1 MKKYNLRLG
10 PSYYTLLI
18 LGGPWSDTFRET
30 GLSCRLPKKQKEEFS
45 MNTLLRLSSG
55 IDWVGERIGRV
66 ANVMI
71 LLSCLVSAT
80 NALIRYGFDWS
91 NNWALELQW
100 YLFGA
105 AVMLGASYTFQR
117 NEHVRVDL
125 VYGNVSER
133 GRLWIDIFGIIFFLL
148 PACVLFSYLSWVSLF
163 MPSWDILEQSSNAG
177 GLARYPI
184 KFIVPVGFAM
194 LIFQGIS
201 ELIKRIAALR
211 GLITIESKYERPV
224 Q

>member
-1 MKKYNLRLG
+1 MKM
-10 PSYYTLLI
+10 LLQ
-18 LGGPWSDTFRET
+18 
-30 GLSCRLPKKQKEEFS
+30 LSRW
-45 MNTLLRLSSG
+45 
-55 IDWVGERIGRV
+55 IDWIGASVGRV

-71 LLSCLVSAT
+71 LLSCLISAT

-125 VYGNVSER
+125 VYANVSER
-133 GRLWIDIFGIIFFLL
+133 GRLWIDIFGVIFFLL
-148 PACVLFSYLSWVSLF
+148 PACVLFTYLSWISLF

-184 KFIVPVGFAM
+184 KLIVPVGFAM
-194 LIFQGIS
+194 LAAQGVS

-211 GLITIESKYERPV
+211 GDIVLESKYERPV

>member
-1 MKKYNLRLG
+1 
-10 PSYYTLLI
+10 
-18 LGGPWSDTFRET
+18 
-30 GLSCRLPKKQKEEFS
+30 
-45 MNTLLRLSSG
+45 MNTLLRLSRG
-55 IDWVGERIGRV
+55 IDWIGERIGRV

-71 LLSCLVSAT
+71 LLSCLISAT
-80 NALIRYGFDWS
+80 NALVRYGFDWS

-133 GRLWIDIFGIIFFLL
+133 GRLWIDIFGIIFFLP

-163 MPSWDILEQSSNAG
+163 LPSWDIMEQSSNAG

-211 GLITIESKYERPV
+211 GLIILESKYERPV